1 MKLRRPL
8 YTQPVIVRGQQ
19 CAGGAARRRS
29 RAPLSRLFNQTII
42 PRARELPGFQGGY
55 WLADRATGKFL
66 AVVVYDSEEH
76 VRQTDEVAAQLRQQA
91 GSVGGVNFTGVETY
105 EVIAQA

>member
-1 MKLRRPL
+1 MPKF
-8 YTQPVIVRGQQ
+8 
-19 CAGGAARRRS
+19 ARVTFGDGDPARIDES
-29 RAPLSRLFNQTII
+29 IANLNQTII

-66 AVVVYDSEEH
+66 AVAVYDSEEH
-76 VRQTDEVAAQLRQQA
+76 VRQTDEVAAQLRQRA
-91 GSVGGVNFTGVETY
+91 GSVGGVTFTDVETY

>member
-1 MKLRRPL
+1 MPKF
-8 YTQPVIVRGQQ
+8 
-19 CAGGAARRRS
+19 ARVTVGDGDPARIDES
-29 RAPLSRLFNQTII
+29 IANLNQTII
-42 PRARELPGFQGGY
+42 PRARELPGFEGGY

-91 GSVGGVNFTGVETY
+91 GSVGGVTFTGVETY

>member
-1 MKLRRPL
+1 MPKF
-8 YTQPVIVRGQQ
+8 
-19 CAGGAARRRS
+19 ARVTFGDGDPGRIDES
-29 RAPLSRLFNQTII
+29 IANLSQTII

-66 AVVVYDSEEH
+66 AVVVYNSEEH

-91 GSVGGVNFTGVETY
+91 GGVGGVNFTGVETY

>member
-1 MKLRRPL
+1 MAKF
-8 YTQPVIVRGQQ
+8 
-19 CAGGAARRRS
+19 ARVTFGEGDPARMDEGI
-29 RAPLSRLFNQTII
+29 ANLNETVI

-55 WLADRATGKFL
+55 WLADRATGKLL

-76 VRQTDEVAAQLRQQA
+76 IRQTDEIAAQLRQQA
-91 GSVGGVNFTGVETY
+91 GSVGEVNFTGVETY